1 MIKSIIALFIA
12 GTLGVTG
19 LAVAP
24 KSVTKPVTQTAKK
37 AVKKTTTTKAA
48 TSTTKAV
55 TKASGALNGVK
66 ADAYYEEYGIP
77 KPTKA
82 PTVKAKTGGAIS
94 NETGRAKTKY
104 VQGYYRKDGTYVQ
117 GYYRS

>member
-1 MIKSIIALFIA
+1 MMKSIIALFIA

-24 KSVTKPVTQTAKK
+24 KSVTKPVTTTTKK

-66 ADAYYEEYGIP
+66 ADSYYKEYNITPP
-77 KPTKA
+77 KA
-82 PTVKAKTGGAIS
+82 AKTGGAIS

>member
-24 KSVTKPVTQTAKK
+24 KSVTKPA
-37 AVKKTTTTKAA
+37 TTTTKKP

>member
-24 KSVTKPVTQTAKK
+24 KSVTKAATTTAKK
-37 AVKKTTTTKAA
+37 ATKAVTKAA
-48 TSTTKAV
+48 TS
-55 TKASGALNGVK
+55 KASGALNGVK
-66 ADAYYEEYGIP
+66 ADSYYKEYNITPP
-77 KPTKA
+77 KA
-82 PTVKAKTGGAIS
+82 AKTGGAIS